1 MGPYPRIPSGPA
13 VMYDRIKRQDT
24 RLHPTKTQKTSS
36 QPLQCGSHPHR
47 QFSTNSATDNLRPQ
61 DDIYPDQDAPVLTNA
76 ADGGLE
82 LRLARWG
89 FSPIPGQTAPITNI
103 RN

>member
-1 MGPYPRIPSGPA
+1 MCNRYENRGS
-13 VMYDRIKRQDT
+13 V
-24 RLHPTKTQKTSS
+24 S
-36 QPLQCGSHPHR
+36 QIRKLAASLNR

-103 RN
+103 RNLKSLWVVRCE